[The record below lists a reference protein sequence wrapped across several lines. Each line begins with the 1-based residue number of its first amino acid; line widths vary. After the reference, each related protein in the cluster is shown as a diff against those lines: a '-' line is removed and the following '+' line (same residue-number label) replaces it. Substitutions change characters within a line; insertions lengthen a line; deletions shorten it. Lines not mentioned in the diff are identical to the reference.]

1 MTHTYKLMLYHL
13 KDKSSIAEC
22 LQKTLSIMHA
32 TERAATRFQQICETA
47 ALGASEV
54 VGELQDRPS
63 AIFAIVHAVSTAK
76 AKRCRPLVFIYT
88 TYSCVHVYLYV
99 TFLGHAEEDDGAG

>member
-1 MTHTYKLMLYHL
+1 MLYHL
-13 KDKSSIAEC
+13 KDKATIAEC
-22 LQKTLSIMHA
+22 AQKTLRIMHA
-32 TERAATRFQQICETA
+32 TAQAASKFQQICETA
-47 ALGASEV
+47 AQGASEV
-54 VGELQDRPS
+54 VAELQDRPS

-99 TFLGHAEEDDGAG
+99 TFLGHAEEDEGAG